1 MEPAYPILAS
11 EISRRGIKKRAIA
24 SAIGT
29 SDRTLYS
36 KLRGETAF
44 TWPEVVVI
52 RGTFFPDISADE
64 LFRFSETYTDE

>member
-1 MEPAYPILAS
+1 MEQTYPVLVG
-11 EISRRGIKKRAIA
+11 EIAKRGIKKRAIA
-24 SAIGT
+24 NAIGT

-52 RGTFFPDISADE
+52 RGTFFPDVSADE
-64 LFRFSETYTDE
+64 LFRMAETDNPE